1 MNNPDIYFISI
12 ISFINNK
19 IFLDSLLD
27 KSAPLDI
34 LLTIL
39 DNQDIIKNMELF
51 VNKNNKGYN
60 ITMRIRNLFYKK

>member
-1 MNNPDIYFISI
+1 MNNLDIYFISI

-60 ITMRIRNLFYKK
+60 ITMRVRNLFYKK

>member
-1 MNNPDIYFISI
+1 MNNLDIYFISI

-60 ITMRIRNLFYKK
+60 ITNKGKKFIL

>member
-1 MNNPDIYFISI
+1 MNNLDIYFDRQILI

-27 KSAPLDI
+27 K
-34 LLTIL
+34 
-39 DNQDIIKNMELF
+39 F

-60 ITMRIRNLFYKK
+60 TNEGKKFIL